1 MSCSLLTPSFVPLVV
16 LPMVMS
22 FVVFPTSA
30 PSVISP
36 MEGTAVVY
44 LIVCTIVGI
53 ALSIVGTIDG
63 STLPLIIFYA
73 LKSMPSC
80 SIFTLELEALS
91 SSTIFFFLKTL
102 LREYAATFFLFS
114 SVVYFSSLVLLTLAS
129 GFYGLS
135 FLCTNKY

>member
-1 MSCSLLTPSFVPLVV
+1 
-16 LPMVMS
+16 
-22 FVVFPTSA
+22 
-30 PSVISP
+30 